1 MTKLSLT
8 QKLHKLTE
16 DNLRIEDLYN
26 YIKENFSCD
35 VNFVREKEMYGDL
48 SGHEVVYLHIKNFNG
63 LCALTGTSEY
73 NYTNCIGAL
82 AVDFKKCF
90 NKWSQVPIRISLE
103 RSNEEIVDL
112 MKKYNTKANLKVS
125 DSFGKIFWDE

>member
-1 MTKLSLT
+1 MAKLSLT

-16 DNLRIEDLYN
+16 NNLRIEDLYN

-35 VNFVREKEMYGDL
+35 VSFVREKEMYGEL
-48 SGHEVVYLHIKNFNG
+48 SGHEVVYLHIKDFYG
-63 LCALTGTSEY
+63 LCGLTGTSEY

-82 AVDFKKCF
+82 AVDFNKCF
-90 NKWSQVPIRISLE
+90 NKWSQVPIRISLD
-103 RSNEEIVDL
+103 RSNEEIVAL
-112 MKKYNTKANLKVS
+112 MKQYNTKANLKVS